1 MKLIRYF
8 AVFLL
13 TTMLILLFVMPPKQ
27 ESIIRI
33 GEHGTLTTASSGGG
47 ERAYIPII
55 EGDTTLII
63 EGDTTLIYGPIRVAI
78 GPCETELPEGDYM
91 VVMENRIISIVPT
104 KVTP

>member
-55 EGDTTLII
+55 EGDTTLI
-63 EGDTTLIYGPIRVAI
+63 YGPIRVAI

-91 VVMENRIISIVPT
+91 VVMKNRIISIVPT